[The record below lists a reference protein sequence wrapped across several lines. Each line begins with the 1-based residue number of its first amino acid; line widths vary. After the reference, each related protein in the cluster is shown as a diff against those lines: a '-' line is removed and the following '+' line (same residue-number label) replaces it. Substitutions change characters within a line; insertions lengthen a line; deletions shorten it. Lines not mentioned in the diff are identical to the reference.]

1 MAKKVTIQ
9 DVAREAE
16 VSIATVSRVLNK
28 PETVKEMT
36 KQRVLAACDKI
47 EYKVPHFAGG
57 SIADEDSQQ
66 PLMEYK
72 PKTTRV
78 ILTILPELRNPF
90 YADVMDGIISKADFR
105 GYEVVLCRSK
115 TALYSLKNLRRLV
128 EGINACGV
136 LLLGKIATPEV
147 LKELNKYIRIVQCAE
162 FEKESELPYVS
173 IDDYSAARSVM
184 QLLLNKGRKRIALLN
199 GPLQFKFA
207 AERERGYCDA
217 LREAG
222 IEPTA
227 ELIVWQPVSEFELA
241 LSTTTRLLNQPN
253 RPDAIFAVS
262 DVMAVAA
269 LHAAHRAGL
278 KVPQDVSIVGFDD
291 TYISQMCQPSLT
303 TVRQRGS
310 QMGAY
315 ACEIL
320 LDLVNGVQVAN
331 QQVLMDVDLLIRE
344 ST

>member
-57 SIADEDSQQ
+57 SITDEDSQQ